1 MDGGASYSAM
11 LFAEAWELGLARPLL
26 RPVRHRGPA
35 ADAGQQWRRAYCS
48 RKDRGTGAGSPP
60 PFRGQAVHQIQMG
73 IPSRDRSGWSSTCAC
88 AVVVLEEKCGGHAA
102 RGMEPNRRAR
112 GARPADRLAVARRRP
127 PTGLAGWGL
136 VWFGDTRST
145 STCTGPCYS
154 TPLQTVPVCVHLEL
168 MVVAGLAARSES

>member
-11 LFAEAWELGLARPLL
+11 LFAEAWELGLARLLL

-73 IPSRDRSGWSSTCAC
+73 IPSRDRSGWSSTCA
-88 AVVVLEEKCGGHAA
+88 VVVLEEKCGRRTCSA
-102 RGMEPNRRAR
+102 RDGTEPEGQVSQASY
-112 GARPADRLAVARRRP
+112 RRRP
-127 PTGLAGWGL
+127 PTGLGS
-136 VWFGDTRST
+136 WFGLGTHDRRA
-145 STCTGPCYS
+145 PAPAHV
-154 TPLQTVPVCVHLEL
+154 TPLRYRLYLYCVHLEI
-168 MVVAGLAARSES
+168 MSIGVMTAPGRSPSEMESV